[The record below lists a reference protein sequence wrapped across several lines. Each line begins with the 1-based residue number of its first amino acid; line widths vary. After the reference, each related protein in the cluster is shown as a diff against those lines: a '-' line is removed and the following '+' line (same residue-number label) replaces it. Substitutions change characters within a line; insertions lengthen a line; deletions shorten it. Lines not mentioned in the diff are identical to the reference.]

1 MFMLCYVRGQR
12 TVLLPAC
19 STTSEKLCTY
29 EEGKKLHP
37 FKQVDRVYICA
48 YVPIFAVRTYD
59 NNNSRL
65 NERVSVCSCRRTG
78 TNIHYQNCV
87 DDSIFIVCDNCRRP
101 FQVSRRKE
109 SMSESMSELSY
120 NWFSSIL

>member
-1 MFMLCYVRGQR
+1 MFVANVLCYYQHVRLR
-12 TVLLPAC
+12 ARSFVHTKKVK
-19 STTSEKLCTY
+19 SFIHSNKLT
-29 EEGKKLHP
+29 
-37 FKQVDRVYICA
+37 VYICA